1 MKRTKIFL
9 VPSEQGSLD
18 KNRGCAKAPAAI
30 IKALEKEG
38 IKPENES
45 VAVVQSDIEATD
57 EAIFL
62 AAKKAFA
69 EKAGP
74 EKFPVFLGGDHS
86 ITYSLFRAFSKT
98 FGKDSALVIFDAHAD
113 CCQFFKPVSH
123 EDMNKVLVEEG
134 LLKPE
139 NLLIIGLRKVFD
151 VEKGF
156 LRKNKIKSIAPQT
169 ANLETQK
176 ARAQL
181 RGFLAK
187 RKNIYVS
194 IDIDAFDPGFAPATG
209 YPEKKG
215 LLEKPFF
222 SLLDVLLE
230 SGKVKA
236 YDLVEANPSMNGG
249 RKTVGL
255 AARIIGKI
263 ARFRRISQ

>member
-18 KNRGCAKAPAAI
+18 KNLGCAKAPEAI
-30 IKALEKEG
+30 IKALKAEG

-57 EAIFL
+57 EAIFA
-62 AAKKAFA
+62 AAKKVFA
-69 EKAGP
+69 EKSGS
-74 EKFPVFLGGDHS
+74 EKCFPVFLGGDHS
-86 ITYSLFRAFSKT
+86 ITYSLFRAFSET
-98 FGKDSALVIFDAHAD
+98 FGNDSALVIFDAHAD

-139 NLLIIGLRKVFD
+139 NLLIIGMRKVFD
-151 VEKGF
+151 IEEGF

-176 ARAQL
+176 AKEALQK
-181 RGFLAK
+181 FLAQK
-187 RKNIYVS
+187 KSVYVS
-194 IDIDAFDPGFAPATG
+194 IDIDGFDPGVAPATG
-209 YPEKKG
+209 YPEKNG

-236 YDLVEANPSMNGG
+236 CDLVEVNPEMPGG
-249 RKTVGL
+249 KKTVEF
-255 AARIIGKI
+255 AAGIIKKI
-263 ARFRRISQ
+263 A